1 MNFPPDDADAE
12 CDPIEA
18 VAMEWLLERDEGFA
32 PGRAAEFEAWRRLD
46 ARHAAAVD
54 RLERTW
60 SRLEELAQPAM
71 KISLMPG
78 PGSSPRTSR
87 RLLLWPALAAA
98 AAALVLAFG
107 WWRAGA
113 GSLHAQYA
121 TMPGAVQRISL
132 PDGSVLTL
140 NRESAAD
147 VDFSTG
153 ERRVRLGSG
162 EAHFDVARDPAR
174 PFLVTAGGIT
184 VRAVGTAFNVRVAAA
199 AVEVVVS
206 SGQVRVTAP
215 EHHPALPGPEPTVT
229 PLLEKGDRVVLARSG
244 GETAPA
250 VTRLDPEQLRSA
262 LAWQQE
268 RLTFADTPLREVVD
282 QFNRRNVMQ
291 VRFGDDELGARLV
304 GGTFVANNVEAFV
317 SLLERGGDLTAE
329 RRGDREIILRRVR

>member
-32 PGRAAEFEAWRRLD
+32 PGRAAEFDAWRRLD
-46 ARHAAAVD
+46 ARHAAAVE
-54 RLERTW
+54 RLEQTW
-60 SRLEELAQPAM
+60 RRLEELAQPAM
-71 KISLMPG
+71 KLPLAAG
-78 PGSSPRTSR
+78 AGSSLRQTRP
-87 RLLLWPALAAA
+87 LIFWPALAA

-107 WWRAGA
+107 WWQRGA
-113 GSLHAQYA
+113 GTFDARYETRL
-121 TMPGAVQRISL
+121 GAVQRVAL
-132 PDGSVLTL
+132 PDGSVVTL

-206 SGQVRVTAP
+206 SGQVRVTAT
-215 EHHPALPGPEPTVT
+215 EHHPALPGPEPAAT

-250 VTRLDPEQLRSA
+250 VTRLDPAQLRAA

-291 VRFGDDELGARLV
+291 VRFGDEELGARLV
-304 GGTFVANNVEAFV
+304 GGTFAANNVEAFV